1 MITLQQGLEIKPK
14 DPEEFALKKEY
25 VRKLIISTNLKA
37 EEEKPATLD
46 FVRFS
51 GFFCVKCNQTF

>member
-37 EEEKPATLD
+37 EEEEKPATID

-51 GFFCVKCNQTF
+51 GV